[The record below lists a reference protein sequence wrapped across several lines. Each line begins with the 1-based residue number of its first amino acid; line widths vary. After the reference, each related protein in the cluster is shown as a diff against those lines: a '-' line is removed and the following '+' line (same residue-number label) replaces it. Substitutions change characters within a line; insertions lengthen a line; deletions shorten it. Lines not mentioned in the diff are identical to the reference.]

1 MNPFARKLRQSLRPR
16 RGTEILE
23 AAFVFPFLLLFV
35 FGTVEYGY
43 YFHVQ
48 HTCAGAAREGAR
60 AAIPPGTS
68 DSDVTTA
75 VETIMSGAGF
85 SGRYSS
91 AIQINGATG
100 AVEDAVSGDSI
111 TVVVTC
117 SWGTVGVSPLNL
129 IGNSTDVI
137 GTATMRKE
145 GF

>member
-1 MNPFARKLRQSLRPR
+1 MSVVTRKRREALRPR

-23 AAFVFPFLLLFV
+23 AAFIFPFLLLFV

-60 AAIPPGTS
+60 AAIPPGATQSEVTDAVAAIMTS
-68 DSDVTTA
+68 AGFTAYSVSSTPSDV
-75 VETIMSGAGF
+75 G
-85 SGRYSS
+85 
-91 AIQINGATG
+91 
-100 AVEDAVSGDSI
+100 DAVTGDSI

-117 SWGTVGVSPLNL
+117 DWGTVGVSPLNL
-129 IGNSTDVI
+129 IGDDADVI